1 MIRLAKTKSVY
12 RWFTSVSGGAHGNT
26 RGFHGSLTAYSLQ
39 KVFNTVDVSG
49 KKFMDLGFGTGVVL
63 AAALTS
69 GASKA
74 HGFEL
79 PENQANQHIFHAA
92 MRRISNE
99 LLIIPNFS
107 RRALV
112 EFKDIVQVWLGKAS
126 LNVFIHNSFSEM
138 AGAFAA

>member
-1 MIRLAKTKSVY
+1 MAGAFAARRNRGNIHVY
-12 RWFTSVSGGAHGNT
+12 GRN
-26 RGFHGSLTAYSLQ
+26 
-39 KVFNTVDVSG
+39 
-49 KKFMDLGFGTGVVL
+49 FMDIGFGTGVVL

-79 PENQANQHIFHAA
+79 PENQANQHIFHVA

-99 LLIIPNFS
+99 LVNIPNFS

-112 EFKDIVQVWLGKAS
+112 EFKDIVQVWLGNASVCTNRLYAS
-126 LNVFIHNSFSEM
+126 LFFL
-138 AGAFAA
+138 